1 MGHPLQ
7 DLQTAMHFQWHNLFW
22 RVSSNLGS
30 KDLQTYKSKYLK
42 RFITEE
48 KLQHLKQQVCLRE
61 YDSKQLSIILARVCY
76 SQGFCSMSDK
86 DRAGGSFAA
95 STAIASLCSLVST
108 T

>member
-7 DLQTAMHFQWHNLFW
+7 DLQTAMHFQCHNLFW
-22 RVSSNLGS
+22 RVSSNLGP

-61 YDSKQLSIILARVCY
+61 CDSKQLLIILARVCY
-76 SQGFCSMSDK
+76 SQGFWSMSGEG
-86 DRAGGSFAA
+86 RAGSSFAA
-95 STAIASLCSLVST
+95 TTAVASLCSLVST
-108 T
+108 M